1 MVTLILKSHKDFI
14 MNENFRPIFLMNN
27 DAKKYSQTEYVKN
40 IIHMIQ
46 YSSVQNAVM
55 RQHTR
60 IYQCNPPYT
69 QTEGKQKHMFTS
81 LHTGFDKI

>member
-1 MVTLILKSHKDFI
+1 
-14 MNENFRPIFLMNN
+14 
-27 DAKKYSQTEYVKN
+27 
-40 IIHMIQ
+40 MIK
-46 YSSVQNAVM
+46 YSSVQDAVM

-69 QTEGKQKHMFTS
+69 QTEGKQKHMITS

>member
-40 IIHMIQ
+40 IIHMIDPCGFHEHRGVVW
-46 YSSVQNAVM
+46 SNLASLTDCFNV
-55 RQHTR
+55 
-60 IYQCNPPYT
+60 PP
-69 QTEGKQKHMFTS
+69 QRF
-81 LHTGFDKI
+81 